1 VINGHRKLEGFD
13 DRRFARGRPWE
24 GFSDRVMGGVSGLS
38 ARVVVEGDLRCL
50 SMAGRVSTRNNGGFI
65 QVRVAMGTDF
75 SPLD

>member
-1 VINGHRKLEGFD
+1 
-13 DRRFARGRPWE
+13 
-24 GFSDRVMGGVSGLS
+24 MGGVSGLC
-38 ARVVVEGDLRCL
+38 ARVVVGGDLRCL